1 MLKGLFGIFK
11 TKTFILLFL
20 GVSFLFI
27 LLSAGLTYYIVSG
40 IPPVYELEDY
50 SPSLTTKVFDK
61 NNNLIYE
68 FSVEKRQ
75 LVPLADIPVDI
86 QNAVIA
92 MEDREFFEHSGFSIK
107 GIFRALMSDILTGKA
122 AQGGSTLTQQLSR
135 GVFLSKEKKLI
146 RKIREIFLAVQIE
159 HAFSKQE
166 ILQLYLNEIYMG
178 EGAYGVK
185 TAAKR
190 YFDKDLQDL
199 TLGESAMLI
208 GVIPLPSRYNPF
220 SNPEQAKMR
229 RSLVLNSM
237 LEMGFITQEE
247 ANKANIEPLPTKK
260 GTASKPGLYFIEHI
274 RRQLEPKY
282 GFDAFWKG
290 GLNIYTTIDIEKQ
303 AIAEKI
309 MDEKLQEYDRKIA
322 ENLGIELVDDS
333 IAKEE
338 GLGEQEENKEETAEE
353 QKEQPDYPKL
363 QGAFYMRDVK
373 TGAIRVMV
381 GGRNYEESRFN
392 RVTQA
397 KRQPGSSFKPYVWM
411 AALEKGYT
419 PTSTIRDLDM
429 VFYFDGNNWNMFDEA
444 KDQYSL
450 ALAAQPFMY
459 TKDFDVW
466 APKNFGGNSSGL
478 STLRRALELSKNLVA
493 INLIDAVTPRK
504 VIDVARRAGITGNLP
519 NAPALALGSAVVTLE
534 EHLNALSTFANKG
547 VHVDDYAIER
557 IEDQNG
563 RVLEKHIPFEKQS
576 FTPQDSYLLIN
587 MMKGVVARGTGGAAR
602 ALKRPIA
609 GKTGT
614 SQNHRDMW
622 FIGMTPT
629 YAAGAWMGYD
639 DDTSQESG
647 KWTGGGTVA
656 PWWTSIMEEL
666 LKDEPVEDFPVPDGI
681 EFVFVNTE
689 TGKLALPADRNKF
702 LEAFKKGT
710 APSSF

>member
-1 MLKGLFGIFK
+1 M
-11 TKTFILLFL
+11 
-20 GVSFLFI
+20 VSFLFI
-27 LLSAGLTYYIVSG
+27 LISAGVTYYIVSG

-50 SPSLTTKVFDK
+50 SPSLTSKVFDK

-75 LVPLADIPVDI
+75 LVPLEEIPVDI

-107 GIFRALMSDILTGKA
+107 GIFRALMSDILKGKA

-146 RKIREIFLAVQIE
+146 RKIREIFLSVQIE
-159 HAFSKQE
+159 HDFSKQE
-166 ILQLYLNEIYMG
+166 ILQLYLNEIYLG

-190 YFDKDLQDL
+190 YFDKDLSEL

-220 SNPEQAKMR
+220 SNPEQAKSR
-229 RSLVLNSM
+229 RALVLKSM
-237 LEMGFITQEE
+237 VEMGFITMDE
-247 ANKANIEPLPTKK
+247 ANKANKEPLPTKK
-260 GTASKPGLYFIEHI
+260 GAASKPGLYFIEHI

-282 GFDAFWKG
+282 GFDTFWKG

-309 MDEKLQEYDRKIA
+309 MDEKLHEYDKKIM
-322 ENLGIELVDDS
+322 ENLGIELVDEN
-333 IAKEE
+333 IEKEE
-338 GLGEQEENKEETAEE
+338 SIGEQEDKKKENEEAE
-353 QKEQPDYPKL
+353 QKEKPDYPKL

-381 GGRNYEESRFN
+381 GGRDYEESRFN

-419 PTSTIRDLDM
+419 PTSVIRDLDM
-429 VFYFDGNNWNMFDEA
+429 VFYFDGENWQMFDEE

-450 ALAAQPFMY
+450 ALASQPFMY

-478 STLRRALELSKNLVA
+478 STLRRSLELSKNLVA
-493 INLIDAVTPRK
+493 INLIDAVTPKK
-504 VIDVARRAGITGNLP
+504 VINVARRAGIKSSLP
-519 NAPALALGSAVVTLE
+519 KAPALALGSAVVTLE

-547 VHVDDYAIER
+547 IQVADYSIER
-557 IEDQNG
+557 VEDAHG
-563 RVLEKHIPFEKQS
+563 RVLEQHIPFEQQA